1 MIEFRKYKGFDW
13 DKGNLEHIKK
23 HKVDYIECENVFS
36 NEPIIITED
45 SKHSKVEKRYR
56 VYGKTNRS
64 RYLTIIITLRGDKIR
79 VISARDQGKKE
90 RKEYLKKGGVN

>member
-1 MIEFRKYKGFDW
+1 MVEFNKVEAFEW

-23 HKVDYIECENVFS
+23 HGVDYMECENVFL
-36 NEPIIITED
+36 NDPLIVTED
-45 SKHSKVEKRYR
+45 DKHSGAEKRYR
-56 VYGKTNRS
+56 VYGKTNRD
-64 RYLTIIITLRGDKIR
+64 RYLTIIITMRGGRIR